1 MKFFLITSIYNNKKD
16 IDGKLKIVDDVVRF
30 FKNTSLKR
38 VVIFA
43 IIIFILYL
51 LRSVINIILLTFI
64 FSFLI
69 NGLEKVISKRI
80 PINRKIT
87 VLFLFTAA
95 VSLLVYGAVRY
106 LPVLVNEI
114 TQLLKQLIDFY
125 SKPIITDNE
134 IVNYILKLIEDFE
147 ITEYLEFGVTFAVET
162 VNNISTFSI
171 QLFLA
176 LILSLFFLLEKE
188 RIIEFTSRFKFSRM
202 RSIYVELEFF
212 GEKFAGTFG
221 KVIEVQFMIA
231 TVNMII
237 TTFFLWLMGFPHL
250 FGLSIMVFF
259 LGLIPVAGVIISLV
273 PLCLIAFSIGG
284 IMKVIYVLIMIA
296 VVHAVEAYVLNP
308 KFMSS
313 KTNLPVF
320 YTFIVLIAGEHF
332 FGVWGLILGIP
343 IFIFILDVLGVH
355 TIDTEKRKQI
365 N

>member
-1 MKFFLITSIYNNKKD
+1 M
-16 IDGKLKIVDDVVRF
+16 DDVVKF
-30 FKNTSLKR
+30 IKSTSIKR
-38 VVIFA
+38 ILIFA
-43 IIIFILYL
+43 ILIFILYL

-69 NGLEKVISKRI
+69 NGLEKAITKRI

-87 VLFLFTAA
+87 VLFLFIAA
-95 VSLLVYGAVRY
+95 VSLLIYGAVRY
-106 LPVLVNEI
+106 LPVLVTEI
-114 TQLLKQLIDFY
+114 TQLFKQLTDFY
-125 SKPIITDNE
+125 SQPIVTDHE

-147 ITEYLEFGVTFAVET
+147 ITEYLEVGVSFAVGT
-162 VNNISTFSI
+162 FNNISKFGI
-171 QLFLA
+171 QLMLA

-188 RIIEFTSRFKFSRM
+188 RIVEFTSRFKNSKIH
-202 RSIYVELEFF
+202 SIYVELEFF
-212 GEKFAGTFG
+212 GKKFVATFG

-237 TTFFLWLMGFPHL
+237 TTFFLWLMDFPHL

-355 TIDTEKRKQI
+355 TIEKKKKVA
-365 N
+365 NVK